1 MVSVRLGVDIGG
13 TKTEAVIVDDSGQV
27 LHRHVRPSGWGAQA
41 VLANVTG
48 AVDEVCA
55 EAGIVPGEADSVG
68 VGIPGSV
75 LDGVVTH
82 ALNLGISRWD
92 LAHELAGT
100 WGVRPFVDN
109 DVNAAAVGAWV
120 TAGAGR
126 DSIAF
131 LNLGT
136 GLAAGIIL
144 DGKLWQGARGTVGEI
159 GMISFYPAV
168 PADADGLPGG
178 IETCASGSG
187 ISWQAGGEPAE
198 SVLAR
203 ADVDADAALIRDRLF
218 EAVATA
224 VRVLILTV
232 DVEEV
237 LIGGG
242 LTRMGPGLIEGAR
255 RVIRGWERDSEFM
268 SSVDLTS
275 RMRML
280 DPETPL
286 AAIGAAMRG
295 AGRG

>member
-1 MVSVRLGVDIGG
+1 MMRLGIDVGG
-13 TKTEAVIVDDSGQV
+13 TKTDAVIVDDAGQV
-27 LHRHVRPSGWGAQA
+27 RHRHVRPSGWGEEA
-41 VLANVTG
+41 VIANVVG
-48 AVDEVCA
+48 AVGVVCA
-55 EAGIVPGEADSVG
+55 EAGIRPGEADSIG

-75 LDGVVTH
+75 LDGVVTY
-82 ALNLGISRWD
+82 ALNLGITRLD
-92 LAHELAGT
+92 LANQLAAT
-100 WGVRPFVDN
+100 WGVRPVIDN

-120 TAGAGR
+120 TSGAGR
-126 DSIAF
+126 DSIAL

-144 DGKLWQGARGTVGEI
+144 EGRLWRGARGTVGEI
-159 GMISFYPAV
+159 GMISFDPAG
-168 PADADGLPGG
+168 PEGPDGLRGG

-187 ISWQAGGEPAE
+187 IAWQAGGESAL

-203 ADVDADAALIRDRLF
+203 ADVDADAALIRDRMF

-224 VRVLILTV
+224 VRILILTL

-237 LIGGG
+237 LLGGG

-255 RVIRGWERDSEFM
+255 GVMRGWESSSDFM
-268 SSVDLTS
+268 SSVDLPGRT
-275 RMRML
+275 RML
-280 DPETPL
+280 DPDAPL